1 MLGWC
6 LGAVVPTWGI
16 VKNAKI
22 EAKKTHPYLPLCNF
36 ATIALYITC
45 SSATLI
51 SPTGPEIH
59 PSAFVLCFH
68 SIASSLNTLTLPL
81 MDNHELPADMVNLV
95 IETLVTPCSRCR
107 KSYSAIFTKQN
118 VCTHPIRSWE
128 DDIFWSIPPRHVFS
142 DLCEPCEDVL
152 KVHYVIRKCHK

>member
-1 MLGWC
+1 M
-6 LGAVVPTWGI
+6 
-16 VKNAKI
+16 
-22 EAKKTHPYLPLCNF
+22 PLCNF

-59 PSAFVLCFH
+59 PSAHVLPFH
-68 SIASSLNTLTLPL
+68 SIASSLNTQTLPL

-118 VCTHPIRSWE
+118 VCPSKKFPPEKKLPSQKSLYKTEKGFS
-128 DDIFWSIPPRHVFS
+128 IFQYKYNWKHNKT
-142 DLCEPCEDVL
+142 EGVL
-152 KVHYVIRKCHK
+152 NI